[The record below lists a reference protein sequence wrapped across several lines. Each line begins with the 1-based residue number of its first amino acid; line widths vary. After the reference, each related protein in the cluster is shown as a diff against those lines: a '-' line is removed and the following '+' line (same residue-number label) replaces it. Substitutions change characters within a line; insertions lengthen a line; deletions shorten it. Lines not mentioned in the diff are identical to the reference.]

1 MYLSAQYIRS
11 DTIRLRRIPCFL
23 RQYPFGPECLGC
35 GTRVRTRNTHAH
47 YTHNTHAHAHAVRM
61 QAGKELRP
69 GTACIP
75 EKKGLSANT
84 PTFLSSASVASAN
97 AGLVWASASA
107 SSPTAI
113 ERGGSLGRL
122 GLPEPWLNERA
133 GLASEYRRR
142 HSRCLSRLCRCHQQ
156 EAEGASS
163 RPSVGRNAMKRE
175 EAQRGS
181 PELVP
186 C

>member
-1 MYLSAQYIRS
+1 MPCWQCWQTPGWALSPFSGECDLSFGPVYS
-11 DTIRLRRIPCFL
+11 LRYNPFEEDPLLQNTL
-23 RQYPFGPECLGC
+23 RQYLFWPECLGC

-47 YTHNTHAHAHAVRM
+47 YTHNTHTHTHTVRM

-75 EKKGLSANT
+75 EKKALSANT

-122 GLPEPWLNERA
+122 GR
-133 GLASEYRRR
+133 S
-142 HSRCLSRLCRCHQQ
+142 
-156 EAEGASS
+156 
-163 RPSVGRNAMKRE
+163 
-175 EAQRGS
+175 
-181 PELVP
+181 
-186 C
+186 